1 MYALR
6 RKSRPPLT
14 GKPHKN
20 ETGQEEKE
28 MTAKQMDNR
37 VKKLQ
42 KLESQIAAL
51 TEQAEEIKAELKQE
65 LESMEQEEVQTSK
78 FRIRWKYVIG
88 TRFDSKA
95 LKSELPDVYERFTRL
110 TSCRRFSVA

>member
-1 MYALR
+1 
-6 RKSRPPLT
+6 
-14 GKPHKN
+14 
-20 ETGQEEKE
+20 

-51 TEQAEEIKAELKQE
+51 TEQAEEIKTELKQE

-88 TRFDSKA
+88 IRLDGKA
-95 LKSELPDVYERFTRL
+95 LKSELPDVY
-110 TSCRRFSVA
+110 RRQRSRENGS

>member
-1 MYALR
+1 
-6 RKSRPPLT
+6 
-14 GKPHKN
+14 
-20 ETGQEEKE
+20 

-51 TEQAEEIKAELKQE
+51 TEQAEEIKTELKQE

-88 TRFDSKA
+88 TRLDGKA
-95 LKSELPDVYERFTRL
+95 LKSELPDVYEKFTRL
-110 TSCRRFSVA
+110 TSYRRFSVA